1 MHKCIVNT
9 LAGLSEEEEYDEL
22 YYELQVGNYEITQD
36 VTSEYQV
43 VHLFNGT
50 FRVPKMGRRMDIVV
64 IGDWGVITEMGEK
77 KGYRHV

>member
-22 YYELQVGNYEITQD
+22 YYELQVGNYKITQD